1 MEPPVISLRGIGKQ
15 FPETYDFK
23 TWIRHRG
30 RVPQRRV
37 LTDISLEVNS
47 GEIFGLLGAN
57 GAGKTTLL
65 KLLATLVLP
74 TEGSITINGLNVVS
88 DADRVRQII
97 GYSSSFERSFY
108 YRLTALENLKFF
120 GALLPLRPQE
130 LEQQIETAV
139 AIVDLQRE
147 MHRRYSALSTG
158 MRQRLTLARC
168 LLGNPRVLLVDEPT
182 RAVDPLQSQRLRS
195 LLREELAIRQG
206 KTIIIATNSLDEA
219 WEICDRVALLSQGR
233 IITIGK
239 PNELREGLNYPQ
251 RYHVV
256 VDRFDE
262 SLRARLTQVPGLEL
276 THTLAIEAETS
287 LQIQIRGPDING
299 LLQALNAN
307 GIQVKKIE
315 TVHPATSE
323 VFSELIREN
332 SL

>member
-1 MEPPVISLRGIGKQ
+1 MISLRGIGKQ

-74 TEGSITINGLNVVS
+74 TEGAITIDGLNVVS

-120 GALLPLRPQE
+120 GALLSLRPQE
-130 LEQQIETAV
+130 LKQQIQSAV

-147 MHRRYSALSTG
+147 MNRRYSALSTG

-182 RAVDPLQSQRLRS
+182 RAVDPLQSQRLRT

-239 PNELREGLNYPQ
+239 PNELREGLDYPQ
-251 RYHVV
+251 RYRVV
-256 VDRFDE
+256 VDRFNE
-262 SLRARLTQVPGLEL
+262 SLRARLVQVPGLEL
-276 THTLAIEAETS
+276 TDTLAVEAETS
-287 LQIQIRGPDING
+287 LQIKIRAPDING

-307 GIQVKKIE
+307 GIHVKKIE
-315 TVHPATSE
+315 TIHPATSE

-332 SL
+332 ST

>member
-1 MEPPVISLRGIGKQ
+1 M
-15 FPETYDFK
+15 
-23 TWIRHRG
+23 RHRG

-74 TEGSITINGLNVVS
+74 TEGAITINGLDVVS
-88 DADRVRQII
+88 DADKVRQII

-108 YRLTALENLKFF
+108 YRLTALENLMFF
-120 GALLPLRPQE
+120 GALLPSRHQGLKQR
-130 LEQQIETAV
+130 IETAV
-139 AIVDLQRE
+139 AVVDLQRE

-168 LLGNPRVLLVDEPT
+168 LLGDPQVLLVDEPT
-182 RAVDPLQSQRLRS
+182 RAVDPLQSQRLRT

-219 WEICDRVALLSQGR
+219 WEICDRVALLNQGR

-239 PNELREGLNYPQ
+239 PNELREGLDYPQ

-262 SLRARLTQVPGLEL
+262 SLRARLVAVPGLQL
-276 THTLAIEAETS
+276 TGTLASEAETS
-287 LQIQIRGPDING
+287 LQIQIRAPSING
-299 LLQALNAN
+299 LLQALNGN
-307 GIQVKKIE
+307 GIHVRKIE
-315 TVHPATSE
+315 TIHPATSE
-323 VFSELIREN
+323 VFSELIGEN
-332 SL
+332 GL

>member
-1 MEPPVISLRGIGKQ
+1 MISLRGIGKQ
-15 FPETYDFK
+15 FPETYDFR

-74 TEGSITINGLNVVS
+74 TEGTITINGLDVVS

-108 YRLTALENLKFF
+108 YRLTALENLMFF
-120 GALLPLRPQE
+120 GALLPSRHEGLKRR
-130 LEQQIETAV
+130 IETAV

-168 LLGNPRVLLVDEPT
+168 LLGDPKVLLVDEPT
-182 RAVDPLQSQRLRS
+182 RAVDPLQSQRLRT

-219 WEICDRVALLSQGR
+219 WEICDRVALLSQGK

-239 PNELREGLNYPQ
+239 PNELREGLDYPQ

-262 SLRARLTQVPGLEL
+262 SLRARLVAVPGLEL
-276 THTLAIEAETS
+276 TAILASEAETS
-287 LQIQIRGPDING
+287 LQIQIRAQSING
-299 LLQALNAN
+299 LLQALNGN
-307 GIQVKKIE
+307 GIHVKKIE
-315 TVHPATSE
+315 TIHPATSE
-323 VFSELIREN
+323 VFSELIQEN
-332 SL
+332 GL